1 MEHFKRSLSILLLL
15 LVSLK
20 VSLASSL
27 LKQLEQE
34 RIQLVEQTLPG
45 VATIFTVREVKM
57 KNPFAGTPFG
67 EFFGFPDRDFEY
79 REEGLGSGFIV
90 KVDEKKKKVYLL
102 TNNHVVENATDIKV
116 KFRNGIVLKGKV
128 VGRDKLSDV
137 AVVSVP
143 FKEGIEEY
151 AKKHILKLGDSD
163 KLKPGQTVIAIG
175 NPLGLTSTVTM
186 GIVSALDRELSGH
199 PGETFIQTDAPINP
213 GNSGGPLINVDG
225 EVVGINT
232 AIIMGAQGLG
242 FAVPINHAKWVMEQI
257 FKYGKVKRSKIGV
270 VIQPLTPEMAKH
282 FGVKKGV
289 LVAQVLEDAP
299 AAKAGIKPGDIIIAV
314 NGKEVSKVI
323 DLQKLIM
330 RNPPGTKLKITVI
343 RNGKKL
349 DIEVKTASWEEEEEI
364 SGNLQELEAKYG
376 LIVKDIT
383 PEIVEK
389 YRIPK
394 VHYGVLVYGV
404 KYGSPADEAGLR
416 KGDIILTANRKPLK
430 SSKDFW
436 RIVKKAEKNKA
447 DSVLLYVQRGSSRLY
462 TLLPIVRK

>member
-15 LVSLK
+15 MVSFK

-45 VATIFTVREVKM
+45 VATIFTVREVKIR
-57 KNPFAGTPFG
+57 NPFAGTPFG
-67 EFFGFPDRDFEY
+67 DFFGFPDRDFEY
-79 REEGLGSGFIV
+79 RQEGLGSGFIV
-90 KVDEKKKKVYLL
+90 KVDDKKKKVYLL

-116 KFRNGIVLKGKV
+116 KFRNGTVLKGEV
-128 VGRDKLSDV
+128 VGKDKLSDV
-137 AVVSVP
+137 AVVAVP
-143 FKEGIEEY
+143 FKEGIQEY

-225 EVVGINT
+225 EVIGINT

-270 VIQPLTPEMAKH
+270 IIQPLTPEMAKH

-289 LVAQVLEDAP
+289 LVAQVLENAP

-314 NGKEVSKVI
+314 NGKEVDKVI

-330 RNPPGTKLKITVI
+330 RNPPGTKVKITVI

-349 DIEVKTASWEEEEEI
+349 DIEVKTTSWEEEEEI
-364 SGNLQELEAKYG
+364 TGNLQELEAKYG
-376 LIVKDIT
+376 LIIKDIT
-383 PEIVEK
+383 PELVEK

-394 VHYGVLVYGV
+394 VPYGVLVYGV

-416 KGDIILTANRKPLK
+416 RGDIILTANRKPLK
-430 SSKDFW
+430 SAKDFW
-436 RIVKKAEKNKA
+436 KIVKRAEKNKA

-462 TLLPIVRK
+462 TLLPIIRK

>member
-15 LVSLK
+15 MVSFK

-45 VATIFTVREVKM
+45 VATIFTVREVKIR
-57 KNPFAGTPFG
+57 NPFAGTPFG
-67 EFFGFPDRDFEY
+67 DFFGFPDRDFEY
-79 REEGLGSGFIV
+79 RQEGLGSGFIV
-90 KVDEKKKKVYLL
+90 KVDDKKKKVYLL

-116 KFRNGIVLKGKV
+116 KFRNGTVLKGEV
-128 VGRDKLSDV
+128 VGKDKLSDV
-137 AVVSVP
+137 AVVAVP
-143 FKEGIEEY
+143 FKEGIQEY

-225 EVVGINT
+225 EVIGINT

-270 VIQPLTPEMAKH
+270 IIQPLTPEMAKH

-289 LVAQVLEDAP
+289 LVAQVLENAP

-314 NGKEVSKVI
+314 NGKEVDKVI

-330 RNPPGTKLKITVI
+330 RNPPGTKVKITVI

-349 DIEVKTASWEEEEEI
+349 DIEVKTTSWEEEEEI
-364 SGNLQELEAKYG
+364 TGNLQELEAKYG
-376 LIVKDIT
+376 LIIKDIT
-383 PEIVEK
+383 PELVEK

-394 VHYGVLVYGV
+394 VPYGVLVYGV

-416 KGDIILTANRKPLK
+416 RGDIILTANRKPLK
-430 SSKDFW
+430 SAKDFW
-436 RIVKKAEKNKA
+436 KIVKKAEKNKA

-462 TLLPIVRK
+462 TLLPIIRK